1 MRWRGKKV
9 VNAVSGKSTTCAPR
23 EEAER
28 RRASIRAM
36 TSGRLEVRCTGPI
49 WAAAILRV
57 RGMIAGMDETQS
69 QLGEMTQSKT
79 TQYRSSILK
88 DLSFYS

>member
-1 MRWRGKKV
+1 VAWEKV

-23 EEAER
+23 EEAQWR
-28 RRASIRAM
+28 RVSIREM

-57 RGMIAGMDETQS
+57 RGMVADMDEN
-69 QLGEMTQSKT
+69 
-79 TQYRSSILK
+79 
-88 DLSFYS
+88 